1 MKLYLL
7 VLLVAMAWRST
18 SAVEQEF
25 SRNTLPGM
33 SWLREMITGEEAVH
47 SRKKRFVGL
56 PKGSSMEVKW
66 SLNLPFDT
74 FTDYTAKFQL
84 ALPIKIPFPDAII
97 ASRRSDDNAEYEHYN
112 YYQYDED
119 QLQVHQ
125 RRRRQARQERSSI
138 YTNMQAAFEK
148 AGVDGRHCLLRVIC
162 DVAEAPFD
170 QGLMGELLN
179 TLLTASLAGRPDD
192 GEHDRDYD
200 HYIEAE
206 LHGKLNG
213 KCEERYSKCK
223 ISPFD
228 LIPNA
233 IHTVA

>member
-1 MKLYLL
+1 MAEAKGQTHRISLL
-7 VLLVAMAWRST
+7 NIGNVTTKS
-18 SAVEQEF
+18 
-25 SRNTLPGM
+25 
-33 SWLREMITGEEAVH
+33 GE
-47 SRKKRFVGL
+47 
-56 PKGSSMEVKW
+56 
-66 SLNLPFDT
+66 T
-74 FTDYTAKFQL
+74 
-84 ALPIKIPFPDAII
+84 
-97 ASRRSDDNAEYEHYN
+97 
-112 YYQYDED
+112 
-119 QLQVHQ
+119 HQ
-125 RRRRQARQERSSI
+125 QR
-138 YTNMQAAFEK
+138 M